1 MSNALRSETLGLPS
15 VQSDCSWPLPPFYL
29 VTFSNHAYNSA
40 NFFLS
45 RTPYAE
51 RSVCELLSYCTISAW
66 RSKGE
71 LCLLWGSLLA
81 QTVKSLPAV
90 RETWARS
97 LGGEDPL
104 EKEMATHSNILA
116 WRIPWTEEP
125 GRLWSMGSQRVGH
138 DWVTSISLFT
148 FTSFEKLLLR

>member
-1 MSNALRSETLGLPS
+1 MSTALGSEILGLAS
-15 VQSDCSWPLPPFYL
+15 VQSDCSWPLPPLCL
-29 VTFSNHAYNSA
+29 VTFSNHSYNSA

-45 RTPYAE
+45 RTPYTE
-51 RSVCELLSYCTISAW
+51 RSVCELLPYCAISAW

-71 LCLLWGSLLA
+71 LCLLWGPLVA

-90 RETWARS
+90 RETWVRS

-104 EKEMATHSNILA
+104 EKEMTTHSNILA
-116 WRIPWTEEP
+116 WKIPWMEEP
-125 GRLWSMGSQRVGH
+125 SRLQSMGSQRVGH
-138 DWVTSISLFT
+138 DWVTSLSLFT